1 MKKDKRPINLSK
13 QIVMNQP
20 LTAIASILHRIAG
33 IVLFFGI
40 FIMLYALDLA
50 LGSQDGFDT
59 VANLIETNYF
69 VKFVVWGLLTALAYH
84 WVAGLKHLIM
94 DLDIGVSIKGIW
106 VLSIAALVLGI
117 SLSILA
123 GVWIW

>member
-50 LGSQDGFDT
+50 LSSQDGFDT
-59 VANLIETNYF
+59 VANLIETNYL

>member
-1 MKKDKRPINLSK
+1 MKKDKRPINLSTTV
-13 QIVMNQP
+13 IMRQP

-33 IVLFFGI
+33 IALFFGM

-50 LGSQDGFDT
+50 LSSPEGFNT
-59 VANLIETNYF
+59 VASLIKTNYF
-69 VKFVVWGLLTALAYH
+69 VKFIVWALLTALAYH
-84 WVAGLKHLIM
+84 WIAGLKHLIM
-94 DLDIGVSIKGIW
+94 DLDIGVTIKGIW
-106 VLSIAALVLGI
+106 ILSISALVLGI